1 MGTNTNNNRTRTQ
14 QLVTD
19 AMLAAMA
26 VALGYMSIRIG
37 NIMKISLED
46 FPVIFAALM
55 FGPVDGMVVAGV
67 GILIYQLL
75 SYGITATTVLW
86 IIPFV
91 VAGAVAGLY
100 AKRAGF
106 NNSRK
111 ELIII
116 FIVCELIIW
125 ALNSGAIYAD
135 AKIFGY
141 YYPGIVS
148 GMLLIRLGTALAKGI
163 VLGVVSQPVLK
174 ALSKY
179 TGNGLGGRC
188 SEKKK

>member
-1 MGTNTNNNRTRTQ
+1 
-14 QLVTD
+14 
-19 AMLAAMA
+19 MLAAMA
-26 VALGYMSIRIG
+26 VALGFMSVRIG

-55 FGPVDGMVVAGV
+55 YGPVDGMIVAVV
-67 GILIYQLL
+67 GIFLYKLL

-91 VAGAVAGLY
+91 AAGLAAGLY
-100 AKRAGF
+100 AKRANF
-106 NNSRK
+106 NNNRK

-135 AKIFGY
+135 SKIYGY
-141 YYPGIVS
+141 YYPGIVA
-148 GMLLIRLGTALAKGI
+148 GMLLIRFGTALAKGI
-163 VLGVVSQPVLK
+163 VLGAISQPVLK
-174 ALSKY
+174 ALAKY
-179 TGNGLGGRC
+179 TGNGLGGRKA
-188 SEKKK
+188 EKE

>member
-1 MGTNTNNNRTRTQ
+1 MGTKDINSRSRTQ

-55 FGPVDGMVVAGV
+55 FGPLDGMIVAGI

-116 FIVCELIIW
+116 FIACELIIW

-148 GMLLIRLGTALAKGI
+148 GMLLIRLGTAVAKGI

-179 TGNGLGGRC
+179 TGNGLGGRRA
-188 SEKKK
+188 EKK